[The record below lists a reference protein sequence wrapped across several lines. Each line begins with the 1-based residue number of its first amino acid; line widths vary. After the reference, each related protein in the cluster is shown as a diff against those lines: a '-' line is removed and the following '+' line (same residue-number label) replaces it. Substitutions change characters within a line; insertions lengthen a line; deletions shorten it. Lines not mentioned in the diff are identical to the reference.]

1 MSRHVFMQ
9 NVGCVSRD
17 ISLLYIRT
25 HLRDSIIDRSH
36 LLFWLLLLLLHCF
49 VFYLSIQS
57 KQASM
62 SWIRRLDLIDPYYT
76 CSPPLV
82 IHRETSIV
90 KPPSSFF
97 DHVFEEEDV
106 AAFPFGFSSPSP
118 LDLFFET
125 DLVLIEKSIRRRR
138 EEEYP
143 LQYLC
148 DRVSQLETKF
158 ERCLVGGG
166 GRDGSDRKY
175 KLTKEIKGGSGE
187 RKYKWEA
194 EIQGPPGRK
203 YKWEAEPTEKKYKWE
218 AEFECPVG
226 ERKYTWT
233 TEIKGGKKKDVVALK
248 KAKAAAEAAEAEE
261 MEAKKKKKSYNWTTE
276 LKSEREN
283 GEMQHT
289 YTIKASSSGGDKGK
303 KHEEKEKLKKIKK
316 KEKPRVVVIEEDDE
330 EDDDSEEHGAILL
343 RKAYSRRSGAVRS
356 KKGKNKEMPPEYAAV
371 MIQRAFR
378 AYLIRRSKALRALR
392 DLAIAKTKLKE
403 LRASFHNFN
412 YRRVISRDAEERQKF
427 SEKIIVLL
435 LTVDAIE
442 GVDVMVRGAKR
453 SMVDELE
460 AMLEVVDPQP
470 QQGKSLS
477 MRRRT
482 FDMPDTMI
490 RNEIA
495 EGVTQIVQLLET
507 EEGCT

>member
-1 MSRHVFMQ
+1 
-9 NVGCVSRD
+9 
-17 ISLLYIRT
+17 
-25 HLRDSIIDRSH
+25 
-36 LLFWLLLLLLHCF
+36 
-49 VFYLSIQS
+49 
-57 KQASM
+57 M

-76 CSPPLV
+76 CSPLIV
-82 IHRETSIV
+82 RETSIV
-90 KPPSSFF
+90 EPSPFFPSFIH
-97 DHVFEEEDV
+97 DDEDL
-106 AAFPFGFSSPSP
+106 AFPLGFPSPSP
-118 LDLFFET
+118 LDLFESVT
-125 DLVLIEKSIRRRR
+125 DLVKIEKSPSSCKYQLVRRRA
-138 EEEYP
+138 EPEYP

-148 DRVSQLETKF
+148 DRVSELEIKF
-158 ERCLVGGG
+158 ERLVGPM
-166 GRDGSDRKY
+166 GRDSDRKY
-175 KLTKEIKGGSGE
+175 KLTKEIKGSGE

-203 YKWEAEPTEKKYKWE
+203 YKWEA
-218 AEFECPVG
+218 AFEGPG

-233 TEIKGGKKKDVVALK
+233 TEIKGGKEDVVALK
-248 KAKAAAEAAEAEE
+248 KAKAKAKAEAEAEAEAAEAEKK
-261 MEAKKKKKSYNWTTE
+261 MKKKKSYNWTTE

-289 YTIKASSSGGDKGK
+289 YTIKASSGGEK
-303 KHEEKEKLKKIKK
+303 KEKKEKK
-316 KEKPRVVVIEEDDE
+316 KEKPRVVEIEEDE
-330 EDDDSEEHGAILL
+330 EEHGAILL
-343 RKAYSRRSGAVRS
+343 RKAYSRRSGAVRT

-412 YRRVISRDAEERQKF
+412 HRRVISRDAEERQKF

-477 MRRRT
+477 MMRRT
-482 FDMPDTMI
+482 FDMPDRMI

-495 EGVTQIVQLLET
+495 EGVTQIVQMLET
-507 EEGCT
+507 EEE

>member
-1 MSRHVFMQ
+1 
-9 NVGCVSRD
+9 
-17 ISLLYIRT
+17 
-25 HLRDSIIDRSH
+25 
-36 LLFWLLLLLLHCF
+36 
-49 VFYLSIQS
+49 
-57 KQASM
+57 M
-62 SWIRRLDLIDPYYT
+62 SWIRRLDLIEPYHT
-76 CSPPLV
+76 CYPPLIV
-82 IHRETSIV
+82 RETSFLE
-90 KPPSSFF
+90 PPTWF
-97 DHVFEEEDV
+97 DEDDV
-106 AAFPFGFSSPSP
+106 EDLPFPSP
-118 LDLFFET
+118 LDLFETVT
-125 DLVLIEKSIRRRR
+125 DLVKIEKSPSSCKYKVIRRKV
-138 EEEYP
+138 EPEYP
-143 LQYLC
+143 LLYLC
-148 DRVSQLETKF
+148 DRVSELETKF
-158 ERCLVGGG
+158 ERLVGGPKG
-166 GRDGSDRKY
+166 GSDRKY
-175 KLTKEIKGGSGE
+175 KVTKEIKGTGE
-187 RKYKWEA
+187 RKYRWEA
-194 EIQGPPGRK
+194 EIGGVVGRK
-203 YKWEAEPTEKKYKWE
+203 YKME
-218 AEFECPVG
+218 AEFEGG

-233 TEIKGGKKKDVVALK
+233 TEIKGGKKDDVALK
-248 KAKAAAEAAEAEE
+248 KAKAKAKADAEADEE
-261 MEAKKKKKSYNWTTE
+261 EKKKKEMVKKKKKSYNWTTE

-289 YTIKASSSGGDKGK
+289 YTIKASTGG
-303 KHEEKEKLKKIKK
+303 EKEKDKEKKVKKIKK
-316 KEKPRVVVIEEDDE
+316 KEKPRVVEIEEEDE
-330 EDDDSEEHGAILL
+330 EEEDESEEHGAILL
-343 RKAYSRRSGAVRS
+343 RKAYARRSGAVRT

-470 QQGKSLS
+470 QGKSLS

-482 FDMPDTMI
+482 FDMPDSMI

-495 EGVTQIVQLLET
+495 EGVTQIVQMLET
-507 EEGCT
+507 EEE

>member
-1 MSRHVFMQ
+1 
-9 NVGCVSRD
+9 
-17 ISLLYIRT
+17 
-25 HLRDSIIDRSH
+25 
-36 LLFWLLLLLLHCF
+36 
-49 VFYLSIQS
+49 
-57 KQASM
+57 M

-125 DLVLIEKSIRRRR
+125 DLGLIEKSIRRRR

-203 YKWEAEPTEKKYKWE
+203 Y
-218 AEFECPVG
+218 
-226 ERKYTWT
+226 TWT

-261 MEAKKKKKSYNWTTE
+261 KKKKSYDWTTE

-330 EDDDSEEHGAILL
+330 EEDDSEEHGAILL
-343 RKAYSRRSGAVRS
+343 RKAYSRRSGAVRT

-442 GVDVMVRGAKR
+442 GVDVIVRGAKR

>member
-1 MSRHVFMQ
+1 
-9 NVGCVSRD
+9 
-17 ISLLYIRT
+17 
-25 HLRDSIIDRSH
+25 
-36 LLFWLLLLLLHCF
+36 
-49 VFYLSIQS
+49 
-57 KQASM
+57 M

-76 CSPPLV
+76 CSPLIV
-82 IHRETSIV
+82 RENSIV
-90 KPPSSFF
+90 EPSSFF
-97 DHVFEEEDV
+97 PSFIHDAEEDV
-106 AAFPFGFSSPSP
+106 EDLAFPFGFSSSPSP
-118 LDLFFET
+118 LDLFET
-125 DLVLIEKSIRRRR
+125 VTTDMVKVER
-138 EEEYP
+138 YP

-148 DRVSQLETKF
+148 DRVSELDTKF
-158 ERCLVGGG
+158 ERLVGPKGG
-166 GRDGSDRKY
+166 DSDRRKY
-175 KLTKEIKGGSGE
+175 KVTKEIKGSGE

-194 EIQGPPGRK
+194 EIQGRK
-203 YKWEAEPTEKKYKWE
+203 YKMEAEVEGGAVERKYKWE
-218 AEFECPVG
+218 AEFEGFG

-233 TEIKGGKKKDVVALK
+233 TEIKGGKIKDAVALK
-248 KAKAAAEAAEAEE
+248 KAKAKADGAEVEKKKAIA
-261 MEAKKKKKSYNWTTE
+261 KKKKSYNWTTE

-289 YTIKASSSGGDKGK
+289 YTIKASSSGG
-303 KHEEKEKLKKIKK
+303 ENKEKKEKKIKK
-316 KEKPRVVVIEEDDE
+316 KEKPRVVEIEEEEEEDDE
-330 EDDDSEEHGAILL
+330 SEEHGAILL
-343 RKAYSRRSGAVRS
+343 RKAYSRRSGAVRA
-356 KKGKNKEMPPEYAAV
+356 KKGKNKEMPPEYAAA

-470 QQGKSLS
+470 QGKSLS

-482 FDMPDTMI
+482 FDMPDSMI

-495 EGVTQIVQLLET
+495 EGVTQIVQMLET
-507 EEGCT
+507 EEE